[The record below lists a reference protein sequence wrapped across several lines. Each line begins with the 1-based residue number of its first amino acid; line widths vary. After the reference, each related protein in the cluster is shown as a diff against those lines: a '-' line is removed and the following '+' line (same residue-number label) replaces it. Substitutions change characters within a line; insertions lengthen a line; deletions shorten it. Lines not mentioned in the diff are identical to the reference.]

1 MTSST
6 NSYITMEN
14 SKRQQSESHLFFYTE
29 VNGWD
34 SKAFLRR
41 LHYLENEVR
50 PSLITIHINSC
61 GGSCVEGIG
70 IFAAVRNSP
79 VRTRCIIDGIAASMA
94 SVIWAAGDELYMR
107 DYALLM
113 IHNPFLPDSDDD
125 SMSPAV
131 TAFRNQLM
139 TIYMRRFG
147 FSEEKATEI
156 MNGDEGMDG
165 TFFTAAEAVRE
176 GFLPQD
182 HVIHTPQI
190 INFKNF
196 IMDKKNLRE
205 VAAMLGMDAAAA
217 DDEALVCAKISETM
231 EQMRAQM
238 QEKDT
243 LLAGSTQTVANLHDR
258 VKALETEVDG
268 YRKEREQALQ
278 AEIDSVVDE
287 AIRSC
292 KIEKAMRADWVTMAQ
307 ANLPLVKKV
316 LDSIPGKVDIR
327 QAIAADPDNQQMVRE
342 SMKDAE
348 ALLQEKVDAVVGKDF
363 KFLK

>member
-1 MTSST
+1 
-6 NSYITMEN
+6 
-14 SKRQQSESHLFFYTE
+14 
-29 VNGWD
+29 
-34 SKAFLRR
+34 
-41 LHYLENEVR
+41 
-50 PSLITIHINSC
+50 
-61 GGSCVEGIG
+61 
-70 IFAAVRNSP
+70 
-79 VRTRCIIDGIAASMA
+79 
-94 SVIWAAGDELYMR
+94 
-107 DYALLM
+107 
-113 IHNPFLPDSDDD
+113 
-125 SMSPAV
+125 
-131 TAFRNQLM
+131 
-139 TIYMRRFG
+139 
-147 FSEEKATEI
+147 
-156 MNGDEGMDG
+156 MN
-165 TFFTAAEAVRE
+165 
-176 GFLPQD
+176 
-182 HVIHTPQI
+182 
-190 INFKNF
+190 
-196 IMDKKNLRE
+196 KKNLRE
-205 VAAMLGMDAAAA
+205 VAAMLGMDATAA

-292 KIEKAMRADWVTMAQ
+292 KIEKAMRGDWVTMAQ

-342 SMKDAE
+342 GMKDAE